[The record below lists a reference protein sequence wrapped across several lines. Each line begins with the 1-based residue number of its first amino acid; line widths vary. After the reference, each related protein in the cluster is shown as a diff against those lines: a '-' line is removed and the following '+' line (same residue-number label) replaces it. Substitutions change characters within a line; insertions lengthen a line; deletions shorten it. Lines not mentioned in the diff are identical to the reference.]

1 MKDFQLTSD
10 GQIVQDNIDSNA
22 PTTRTVNGAVNPSLS
37 IAPGETQLWR
47 LANIGADIW
56 YQVALEGHAFYV
68 IGEDANPVWQT
79 WSADS
84 LVLPPGKRFDVL
96 VQGRIAGTYIFRT
109 LDFDQGGDHY
119 PDTTLATLTVEGT
132 AVTPAAMPTSLY
144 AQDDPVHGDLSSATV
159 DKERTL
165 VFSEDDDDQRIH
177 DRWQAVRSE
186 SGRPAGETRD
196 ASRSGRSATTPRSCT
211 PSTSISTISR

>member
-10 GQIVQDNIDSNA
+10 GHIVQDNIDSNA
-22 PTTRTVNGAVNPSLS
+22 PTTRTVNGVVNPSLS

-84 LVLPPGKRFDVL
+84 LVLPPGKRYDVL
-96 VQGRIAGTYIFRT
+96 VQGDHPGHTFRT
-109 LDFDQGGDHY
+109 LDSRPGRRPLPGYHFGHPHRGRDGRHASGD
-119 PDTTLATLTVEGT
+119 AE
-132 AVTPAAMPTSLY
+132 SLY
-144 AQDDPVHGDLSSATV
+144 AQDDPVHGDLSSG
-159 DKERTL
+159 
-165 VFSEDDDDQRIH
+165 
-177 DRWQAVRSE
+177 RSI
-186 SGRPAGETRD
+186 
-196 ASRSGRSATTPRSCT
+196 RSGRSFSPKTT
-211 PSTSISTISR
+211 